1 MSGRV
6 FVDKLKHEK
15 PLFHRR
21 TSVDNLKVSVREGV
35 RKSVTVG
42 LTVDGHGVRTTRPR
56 WMPIAEVRSKGIPGA
71 RTS

>member
-1 MSGRV
+1 MSGRA
-6 FVDKLKHEK
+6 FVVKLKHEN
-15 PLFHRR
+15 PLFHCR

-42 LTVDGHGVRTTRPR
+42 LTVDGHGVHPTRPR
-56 WMPIAEVRSKGIPGA
+56 WMPIAEGIPGA